1 MTRVYIQVKRIINN
15 IDFNKIIDNFE
26 KCLFLIKKNNYLYG
40 LDNKYLSDEK
50 DFIIIDNKFYI
61 IYEI

>member
-26 KCLFLIKKNNYLYG
+26 KCLFLIKKNNYL
-40 LDNKYLSDEK
+40 
-50 DFIIIDNKFYI
+50 
-61 IYEI
+61 